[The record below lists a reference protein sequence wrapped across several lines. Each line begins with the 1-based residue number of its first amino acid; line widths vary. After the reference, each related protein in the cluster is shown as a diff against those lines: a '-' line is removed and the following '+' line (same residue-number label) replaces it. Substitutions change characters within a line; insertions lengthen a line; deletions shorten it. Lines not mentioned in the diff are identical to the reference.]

1 MSQKLLRSFIFS
13 ALLLLPL
20 SFSLAASTKSG
31 DPIYI
36 AKDEIVNGNF
46 YAAGETITVDGTI
59 SGDLIVIAQTINVN
73 GRVEGDIIAAGQNIT
88 INGEVG
94 GNIRIAG
101 NSLTINGS
109 AIRNIN
115 AFGAN
120 IVLGPNSRIGWD
132 AYLAGAT
139 IEARGI
145 IDGSLLG
152 RSGQA
157 LIAGKVGKN
166 VDLRLTD
173 NNINAPL
180 VISSEAVIN
189 GDIIYGSDKAAQISD
204 KASLAGK
211 IQQKPIQNQTDNNRF
226 LLWLWSKLF
235 SVFSALAV
243 GLIIIFIGKNITNH
257 ILSKMSETPTK
268 MILPGVILTFSLLPI
283 ALLLTITI
291 IGLPLALIIGASWL
305 IMIYIAKILAAII
318 VGQIIIKKLTRR
330 DDPSLSWPLIVGVII
345 CWLVFA
351 IPYIGW
357 LFGLSAIIFGVGGIW
372 HYVAHQLG
380 KI

>member
-1 MSQKLLRSFIFS
+1 MNQKLLRSFIFG

-20 SFSLAASTKSG
+20 SFSLAAETKSG

-101 NSLTINGS
+101 NSLTVNGS

-115 AFGAN
+115 AFGTN

-132 AYLAGAT
+132 AYLAGA
-139 IEARGI
+139 IVEARGI

-166 VDLRLTD
+166 IDFRLS
-173 NNINAPL
+173 NNSLNAPL
-180 VISSEAVIN
+180 VISSEAIVN
-189 GDIIYGSDKAAQISD
+189 GDIIYSSDKAAQISD

-243 GLIIIFIGKNITNH
+243 GLIMIFIGKNITNH
-257 ILSKMSETPTK
+257 ILSKMSEAPTK
-268 MILPGVILTFSLLPI
+268 MLLPGIVLTFSLLPI

-291 IGLPLALIIGASWL
+291 IGLPLALIISASWL
-305 IMIYIAKILAAII
+305 IMIYIAKILTAI
-318 VGQIIIKKLTRR
+318 VAGQLIIKKLTRR
-330 DDPSLSWPLIVGVII
+330 DDPSLSWPLIVGII
-345 CWLVFA
+345 VCWLVFA
-351 IPYIGW
+351 IPYVGW
-357 LFGLSAIIFGVGGIW
+357 LFGLAAIIFGVGGIW